1 VWLNSYNLANSH
13 VHGSIIGLALMAEI
27 MACWK
32 AVEAAVAH
40 GMSRVQ
46 VETDSLLLQKGVLSN
61 ELDLA
66 SAGIIFQ
73 EIRTLICEQFLHF
86 ECLYV
91 PHICN

>member
-1 VWLNSYNLANSH
+1 
-13 VHGSIIGLALMAEI
+13 MAEI
-27 MACWK
+27 MTCWK

-73 EIRTLICEQFLHF
+73 EIHTLICEQFLHF

-91 PHICN
+91 PHICNSSAHEIAALGMCRSLGSSDV